1 MKNYGIFW
9 SVIFY
14 GSLVERKE
22 KTWNLTLDSFFVSG
36 EIMGGGIVNTT
47 VTVPTAKGVIL
58 ANDASL
64 LAENHGEIDLSNE
77 CIQRMMRRMGF
88 VKCKSSTGAKV
99 DPEVFKEL
107 QGQYLSDI

>member
-1 MKNYGIFW
+1 MESYVRQF
-9 SVIFY
+9 
-14 GSLVERKE
+14 LRERR
-22 KTWNLTLDSFFVSG
+22 DH
-36 EIMGGGIVNTT
+36 GGGIVNTT